1 VVVGTPA
8 PVTPGGSRRRSAAKA
23 RRLVRTMTWL
33 LIWAV
38 SVIVVDAAV
47 IVRHD
52 DRHASASRSTSSQST
67 SSGSSTSTG
76 ASGSADDT
84 TTTTSAPATSSTG
97 GDGGATT
104 TSPPSVETTPNGDV
118 VVAHLQG
125 DGETLNSVG
134 FHVDGHWQLRWHV
147 DPGNGVAATVDN
159 DDVPANDPHHSVLF
173 AGLKSQDSSPAEGTI
188 DLGVTCNCTLH
199 LTPDGSSYDV
209 LVVDVVD

>member
-1 VVVGTPA
+1 VGTPA
-8 PVTPGGSRRRSAAKA
+8 PVTPGGSPRRSAAKA

-38 SVIVVDAAV
+38 SVVVVDAAV

-52 DRHASASRSTSSQST
+52 DRHASASRSTSSRST
-67 SSGSSTSTG
+67 ASGSSTSTG
-76 ASGSADDT
+76 ASGSTDDS
-84 TTTTSAPATSSTG
+84 TTTSAPATSSTG
-97 GDGGATT
+97 GDGGVTTT

-159 DDVPANDPHHSVLF
+159 DDDPNHPLLF
-173 AGLKSQDSSPAEGTI
+173 AGLTPGDGSTDVGT
-188 DLGVTCNCTLH
+188 GCNCTLH